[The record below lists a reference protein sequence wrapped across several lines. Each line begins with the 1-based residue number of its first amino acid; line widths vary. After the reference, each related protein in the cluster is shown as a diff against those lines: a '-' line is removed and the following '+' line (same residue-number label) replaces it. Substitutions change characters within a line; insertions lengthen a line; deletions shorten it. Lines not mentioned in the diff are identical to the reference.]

1 MVSTP
6 RHARARRRPSVGAR
20 VIVGGIAI
28 GALVFAVAHSLN
40 ETSAM
45 SSPSLR
51 ATTQLSV
58 RQESCLRQEVREQV
72 PKGASVYLDAT
83 GYNYQ
88 LLEQFVAAWAIPSRS
103 STGSSLTVTLA
114 AGTSGGCQGEVVRTS
129 AP

>member
-20 VIVGGIAI
+20 VIVGGVAI
-28 GALVFAVAHSLN
+28 GALAFGVAHSLH

-51 ATTQLSV
+51 ATTQSSI
-58 RQESCLRQEVREQV
+58 RQESCLRQEVREQI
-72 PKGASVYLDAT
+72 PKGASVYLEAT

-88 LLEQFVAAWAIPSRS
+88 LLKQFVAAWAIPSAS